1 MKKLIAILLSVCIVL
16 GGCGYGTDVENQ
28 AFVVAVGIDKGESY
42 PLKATFIF
50 ANPSGGSSG
59 GEGGGGG
66 GEGKS
71 PSTPKPDVV
80 TVEAPTVFSAIRKLD
95 AIKSKAI
102 NMSHVKI
109 IMFSDTIAQE
119 GVKEYLSGF
128 ASSRDFRPNTY
139 VCVSQGDAQ
148 EYLKSVKPSQEIFIE
163 KYFDNIMHKVAADKV
178 NEAYLYY
185 LYFNVTENFS
195 GSLVP
200 LAGVNKNKMDDPSPE
215 IHPESDD
222 FAYEA
227 RAGEILRDADN
238 PAEMLGSAIF
248 KNDKMIGTLGSFQ
261 TDLARIICDEYYPR
275 NYSIKYP
282 GSSDF
287 VTIRLIQQNSPDVK
301 GGIKEGNAVIHINV
315 PVSIEYVDAGKIEN
329 NKKKSDQFCKYLEN
343 SLNENAKKLI
353 STAQNVYNCDFLA
366 LGNSLKHHFLDIES
380 WKKWNWESKYPTAKI
395 NVSFDVAYADF
406 EEAN

>member
-1 MKKLIAILLSVCIVL
+1 MKKLTSVLLSLCIIL
-16 GGCGYGTDVENQ
+16 GGCGYGTNVENQ
-28 AFVVAVGIDKGESY
+28 AFVVAIGVDKGESY
-42 PLKATFIF
+42 PLKTTFIF
-50 ANPSGGSSG
+50 ANPGGGSSG
-59 GEGGGGG
+59 GGGGGG
-66 GEGKS
+66 GEEKS

-109 IMFSDTIAQE
+109 VIFSDKVAKE
-119 GVKEYLSGF
+119 GVKDYLSGF

-139 VCVSQGDAQ
+139 VCVSQGDAN
-148 EYLKSVKPSQEIFIE
+148 EYLKSVKPSQETFIE
-163 KYFDNIMHKVAADKV
+163 KYFDNIMHKIAADKV

-185 LYFNVTENFS
+185 LYFNVSEDFS

-200 LAGVNKNKMDDPSPE
+200 LAGVNKNKMDNPSPE

-238 PAEMLGSAIF
+238 PAEMLGCAIF

-275 NYSIKYP
+275 NYSIEYP
-282 GSSDF
+282 GKSDF
-287 VTIRLIQQNSPDVK
+287 VTIRLIQQKSPDVK
-301 GGIKEGNAVIHINV
+301 GEIKDGNAFIHINV

-329 NKKKSDQFCKYLEN
+329 NKKKSDQFLKHLEDT
-343 SLNENAKKLI
+343 LNKHAEKLI
-353 STAQNVYNCDFLA
+353 ATSQTEYNCDFLG
-366 LGNSLKHHFLDIES
+366 LGESLKHHFFDIEA
-380 WKKWNWESKYPTAKI
+380 WKKWNWESKYPSAKI
-395 NVSFDVAYADF
+395 SVSFDVAYADF

>member
-1 MKKLIAILLSVCIVL
+1 MKKLTALLLSVCIVL

-28 AFVVAVGIDKGESY
+28 AFVVAIGIDKGESY
-42 PLKATFIF
+42 PLKTTFIF
-50 ANPSGGSSG
+50 ANPGGGGSSG
-59 GEGGGGG
+59 GGSGG
-66 GEGKS
+66 GEEKS

-109 IMFSDTIAQE
+109 VIFSDTVAKE

-148 EYLKSVKPSQEIFIE
+148 EYLKSVKPSQETFIE
-163 KYFDNIMHKVAADKV
+163 KYFDNIMHKIAADKV

-185 LYFNVTENFS
+185 LYFNIAENFS

-200 LAGVNKNKMDDPSPE
+200 LAGVNKNKMDDPPPE

-238 PAEMLGSAIF
+238 PAEILGSAIF

-275 NYSIKYP
+275 NYSIEYP
-282 GSSDF
+282 GSADF
-287 VTIRLIQQNSPDVK
+287 VTIRLIQQKSPDVK
-301 GGIKEGNAVIHINV
+301 GEIKKGNAVIHIDI

-329 NKKKSDQFCKYLEN
+329 DKEKSNQFCKYLEDT
-343 SLNENAKKLI
+343 LNKNAINLI
-353 STAQNVYNCDFLA
+353 LAAQSEYNCDFLG
-366 LGNSLKHHFLDIES
+366 LGESLKHHFLDIES
-380 WKKWNWESKYPTAKI
+380 WEKWNWESKYLAAKI
-395 NVSFDVAYADF
+395 SISFDVAYADF